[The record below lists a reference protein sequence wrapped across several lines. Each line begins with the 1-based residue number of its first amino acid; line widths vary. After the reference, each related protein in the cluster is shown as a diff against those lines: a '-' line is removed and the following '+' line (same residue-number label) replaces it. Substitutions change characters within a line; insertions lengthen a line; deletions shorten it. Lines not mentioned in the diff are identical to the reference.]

1 MQVAGP
7 APFSRH
13 SIFPRALPVA
23 TLANFLNPR
32 RIEHVS
38 WTAEHE
44 QSIMTT
50 TLIGTTLELPST
62 TPELVEALRHDR
74 EVLVREAL
82 LWQRWVRYVALL
94 SVVALALAFGDDA
107 RTVMLLPIALTAL
120 AYVLCVALT
129 SEFIRRTDVVHE
141 HRLPALLVTADIT
154 ALAALVWLSGTPA
167 EMGRILMGA
176 TLVVQ
181 LAVFYFGKRL
191 GSYAALL
198 ASLAYLWT
206 TRVAPNSTVL
216 PDPSLPHLLYSL
228 GIFGLVSAVLVTAY
242 GNFRARMN
250 RLRLFC
256 KLVEDGDLTPSFAL
270 GQDKRPD
277 DLTLLARSFEAMRS
291 RLAEQIGTDPLTG
304 CLNRRALETRL
315 RAEWRQAK
323 RRSSTVAV
331 LAIDLDHFKQI
342 NDTRGHPVGDI
353 VLQELAGIMKATAR
367 DTDAVARIGGDEF
380 VIVLPDTGWQGAL
393 TFAERLRRKVDDFD
407 FGATTA
413 SVRVTISVGVALAR
427 GTDPISP
434 EMLLQ
439 EADRSLY
446 KAKSGGRNRIF
457 A

>member
-1 MQVAGP
+1 
-7 APFSRH
+7 
-13 SIFPRALPVA
+13 
-23 TLANFLNPR
+23 
-32 RIEHVS
+32 VS
-38 WTAEHE
+38 WPAEQE
-44 QSIMTT
+44 ESLLTT
-50 TLIGTTLELPST
+50 TLIGTTLELPTS

-74 EVLVREAL
+74 ELLVREAL
-82 LWQRWVRYVALL
+82 LWQRWVRYTALAA
-94 SVVALALAFGDDA
+94 VVTLALAFGSPPREA
-107 RTVMLLPIALTAL
+107 MLLPIALTAL
-120 AYVLCVALT
+120 GYVLCVGLT
-129 SEFIRRTDVVHE
+129 AELIRRAEVVDE
-141 HRLPALLVTADIT
+141 HRLPTLLVTADI
-154 ALAALVWLSGTPA
+154 AAMAMLIWVSGTPA

-181 LAVFYFGKRL
+181 LAVFYFGRLL

-198 ASLAYLWT
+198 AALAYLLT
-206 TRVAPNSTVL
+206 TRIAPSSGIVQ
-216 PDPSLPHLLYSL
+216 DQSLPHLLFSL
-228 GIFGLVSAVLVTAY
+228 GVFGLVSGVLVTAY
-242 GNFRARMN
+242 GSFRVRMN

-256 KLVEDGDLTPSFAL
+256 KLVEEGDLTPSFAL
-270 GQDKRPD
+270 GVDKRPD

-304 CLNRRALETRL
+304 CLNRRALESRL

-331 LAIDLDHFKQI
+331 LAIDLDHFKDI
-342 NDTRGHPVGDI
+342 NDTHGHPFGDV

-367 DTDAVARIGGDEF
+367 DTDAVARPGGDEF

-407 FGATTA
+407 FGAATNPT
-413 SVRVTISVGVALAR
+413 RITISVGVALAR

-439 EADRSLY
+439 ESDRSLY
-446 KAKSGGRNRIF
+446 KAKTGGRNRIF

>member
-1 MQVAGP
+1 MSWP
-7 APFSRH
+7 AEQDE
-13 SIFPRALPVA
+13 
-23 TLANFLNPR
+23 TLL
-32 RIEHVS
+32 
-38 WTAEHE
+38 
-44 QSIMTT
+44 TT
-50 TLIGTTLELPST
+50 TLIGTTLELPLS
-62 TPELVEALRHDR
+62 TPELVETLRHDR
-74 EVLVREAL
+74 EVLAREAL
-82 LWQRWVRYVALL
+82 LWQRWVRYAALAAL
-94 SVVALALAFGDDA
+94 VVLALAFGEGT
-107 RTVMLLPIALTAL
+107 RTTMLLPIGLVSL
-120 AYVLCVALT
+120 AYFLCVAITAELIQRAE
-129 SEFIRRTDVVHE
+129 SVHE
-141 HRLPALLVTADIT
+141 HRMPALLVTADILT
-154 ALAALVWLSGTPA
+154 LSLLVWLSGTPA

-176 TLVVQ
+176 ILVVQ
-181 LAVFYFGKRL
+181 VAVFYFGRRM
-191 GSYAALL
+191 GMYAALL
-198 ASLAYLWT
+198 AGLAYLFT
-206 TRVAPNSTVL
+206 TSVSPTADVL
-216 PDPSLPHLLYSL
+216 PHPTLPHLLYSV
-228 GIFGLVSAVLVTAY
+228 GVFGLVCGLLIASY
-242 GNFRARMN
+242 GSFRARMN

-270 GQDKRPD
+270 GMDKRPD

-342 NDTRGHPVGDI
+342 NDTRGHPFGDI
-353 VLQELAGIMKATAR
+353 VLQEAAGIMKATAR

-393 TFAERLRRKVDDFD
+393 TFAERLRRKVDEHD
-407 FGATTA
+407 FGANSSTM
-413 SVRVTISVGVALAR
+413 SITISVGVALAR

>member
-1 MQVAGP
+1 M
-7 APFSRH
+7 SR
-13 SIFPRALPVA
+13 
-23 TLANFLNPR
+23 
-32 RIEHVS
+32 
-38 WTAEHE
+38 TAEYDE
-44 QSIMTT
+44 SLMNT

-62 TPELVEALRHDR
+62 TPELVESLRHDR
-74 EVLVREAL
+74 QLLVREAL
-82 LWQRWVRYVALL
+82 LWQRWVRYIALL
-94 SVVALALAFGDDA
+94 ALVALALAFGDGA
-107 RTVMLLPIALTAL
+107 RTVMLVPIVLTSL
-120 AYVLCVALT
+120 AYVVCVAL
-129 SEFIRRTDVVHE
+129 SAEIIRRAPVVHE
-141 HRLPALLVTADIT
+141 HRLPALLVTADIVT
-154 ALAALVWLSGTPA
+154 LAALVWLSGTPA

-181 LAVFYFGKRL
+181 LAVFYFGRLL

-198 ASLAYLWT
+198 AALMYLWT

-216 PDPSLPHLLYSL
+216 PDPSLPHLLFSL
-228 GIFGLVSAVLVTAY
+228 GVFGLVSTVVVTAY
-242 GNFRARMN
+242 GNFRTRMS

-256 KLVEDGDLTPSFAL
+256 KLVEDGDLTPSYAL
-270 GQDKRPD
+270 GVDKRPD

-304 CLNRRALETRL
+304 CLNRRALESRL
-315 RAEWRQAK
+315 RTEWRQAK
-323 RRSSTVAV
+323 RRSATVAV

-342 NDTRGHPVGDI
+342 NDTRGHPFGDI

-367 DTDAVARIGGDEF
+367 DTDAVARLGGDEF

-393 TFAERLRRKVDDFD
+393 TFAERLRRKADEFE
-407 FGATTA
+407 FGSTTA
-413 SVRVTISVGVALAR
+413 SARLTISVGVALAR

-446 KAKSGGRNRIF
+446 KAKSGGRNRVF